1 MNKSIFLL
9 VSIFLSSLLGF
20 GQQQDVELTSVQEG
34 NKIKVTATNH
44 SKIQQEITVTATIE
58 NLKGYDGPI
67 TKLLP
72 ADKSTEIAVLEMV
85 PNKQVAFSASYTFI
99 PKPTDAEIALQDQLL
114 KEKTVKSL
122 EDMKEGIVLFYQDG
136 CPRCSYVTTYMLN
149 NDIGFKLIDTT
160 SDEKSQIL
168 MWDLLRLEKPEL
180 KNVTMPV
187 VLVNGQ
193 ISYDIENLKRF
204 SRDFLKPFS
213 GI

>member
-1 MNKSIFLL
+1 MKKSIFLV
-9 VSIFLSSLLGF
+9 VSIFLFSLLGF
-20 GQQQDVELTSVQEG
+20 SQQQDVELLSAQEG
-34 NKIKVTATNH
+34 NTIKVTATNN
-44 SKIQQEITVTATIE
+44 SKIQQEITVTATIQ
-58 NLKGYDGPI
+58 NLMGYDGPI

-72 ADKSTEIAVLEMV
+72 AHKTTEITVLEMV
-85 PNKQVAFSASYTFI
+85 PNKQVGFSATYTY
-99 PKPTDAEIALQDQLL
+99 KPLPTEAEIALQDQLL

-122 EDMKEGIVLFYQDG
+122 EDMKDGIVLFYKDG
-136 CPRCSYVTTYMLN
+136 CPRCNYVTTYMLN

-160 SDEKSQIL
+160 SDEKSKIL

-193 ISYDIENLKRF
+193 ISYDIENLKGF
-204 SRDFLKPFS
+204 SKDFLKPFS

>member
-1 MNKSIFLL
+1 MKKSIFLV
-9 VSIFLSSLLGF
+9 VSIFLFSLLGF
-20 GQQQDVELTSVQEG
+20 SQQQDVELLSAQEG
-34 NKIKVTATNH
+34 NTIKVTATNN
-44 SKIQQEITVTATIE
+44 SKIQQEITVTATIQ
-58 NLKGYDGPI
+58 NLMGYDGPI

-72 ADKSTEIAVLEMV
+72 AHKTTEITVLEMV
-85 PNKQVAFSASYTFI
+85 PNKQVGFSATYKY
-99 PKPTDAEIALQDQLL
+99 KPLPTEAEIALQDQLL

-122 EDMKEGIVLFYQDG
+122 EDMKDGIVLFYKDG
-136 CPRCSYVTTYMLN
+136 CPRCNYVTTYMLN

-160 SDEKSQIL
+160 SDEKSKIL

-193 ISYDIENLKRF
+193 ISYDIENLKGF
-204 SRDFLKPFS
+204 SKDFLKPFS

>member
-1 MNKSIFLL
+1 MKKSIFLFA
-9 VSIFLSSLLGF
+9 SIFLFSLLGIS
-20 GQQQDVELTSVQEG
+20 QQQDVELTSVQEG

>member
-9 VSIFLSSLLGF
+9 VSIFLYGLLGF

-44 SKIQQEITVTATIE
+44 SKIQQEITVSATIE

-72 ADKSTEIAVLEMV
+72 ANKSAEITVLEMV

-114 KEKTVKSL
+114 KEKTIKSL
-122 EDMKEGIVLFYQDG
+122 EDMKEGIVLFYKDG
-136 CPRCSYVTTYMLN
+136 CPRCNYVTTYMLN

-160 SDEKSQIL
+160 SDEKSQVL
-168 MWDLLRLEKPEL
+168 MWDLLKLEKPEL

-187 VLVNGQ
+187 VLVNGK
-193 ISYDIENLKRF
+193 IAYDIENLKRF